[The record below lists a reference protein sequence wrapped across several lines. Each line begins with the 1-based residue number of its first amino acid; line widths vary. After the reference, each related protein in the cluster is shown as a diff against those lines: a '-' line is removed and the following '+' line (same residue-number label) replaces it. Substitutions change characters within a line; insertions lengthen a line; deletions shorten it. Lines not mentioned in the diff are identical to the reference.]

1 MTLQRKTEL
10 RSDPEK
16 WRAMQRRGAERYEER
31 VRERGGRRP
40 LERRGE
46 LAATSERRL
55 EEHRAI
61 WQSAGIEYGLCLC
74 GCGLTTSIAPQSKTA
89 CGHIKGEPVRYVRFH
104 NRRGTTTPCEVCG
117 REFERRA
124 SETRRFY
131 CSRECWRKSR
141 VGVPMKPETRRVL
154 SQARRGARNPA
165 YRHGKRA
172 GVGDIY
178 RAFNLRLKG
187 ATCCRNCGR
196 PEPLNLHHALPR
208 SLYRA
213 GRTELLNGL
222 PLCIRCHNG
231 WHRKTIT
238 IYRDVFTAE
247 EWAYL
252 SSAELTGQRI
262 GAWLDDHYPDR
273 GRPFTVLS
281 RHEYPEVP
289 R

>member
-16 WRAMQRRGAERYEER
+16 ARAWRQRGAERYEER
-31 VRERGGRRP
+31 VRERGGSRRQVQARTR
-40 LERRGE
+40 ERL
-46 LAATSERRL
+46 LA
-55 EEHRAI
+55 EHRAA
-61 WQSAGIEYGLCLC
+61 WEGAGIEYGLCLC
-74 GCGLTTSIAPQSKTA
+74 GCGLTTSLAPQTSVSKRHV
-89 CGHIKGEPVRYVRFH
+89 GGEPVRYIRFH
-104 NRRGTTTPCEVCG
+104 NRRGTTTPCAVCG

-124 SETRRFY
+124 SETKRRY
-131 CSRECWRKSR
+131 CSRECWRRSR
-141 VGVPMKPETRRVL
+141 IGVPMRTETRQRL
-154 SQARRGARNPA
+154 SRDRQGARNPA
-165 YRHGKRA
+165 YRHGRRV
-172 GVGDIY
+172 GVAEIY
-178 RAFNLRLKG
+178 KAFNLRLKG

-196 PEPLNLHHALPR
+196 TEPLNLHHALPR

-231 WHRKTIT
+231 WHRKTTT

-262 GAWLDDHYPDR
+262 EAWLDDHYPDR

-281 RHEYPEVP
+281 RLEHDYPEVP